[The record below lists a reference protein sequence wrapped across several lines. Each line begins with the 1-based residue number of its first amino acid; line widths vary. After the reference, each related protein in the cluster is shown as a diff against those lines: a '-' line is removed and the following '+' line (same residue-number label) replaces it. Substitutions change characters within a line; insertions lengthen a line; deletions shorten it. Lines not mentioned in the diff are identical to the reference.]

1 MRKPIIGITPLFDE
15 ERDSIWMLPGYLDG
29 ITRAGGIPV
38 ILPMAKNRED
48 ILRFAVELD
57 GFLFSGGQDVA
68 PSIYGE
74 EPLAFCG
81 KPCPDKDRLEL
92 LLLREVIGLDK
103 PALGVCRGLQFF
115 NAALGGTLYQDL
127 PQQLKLNSLLNHHQ
141 SPPYD
146 QPAHAVSIL
155 PDTLLRAATRCEK
168 IQVNSY
174 HHQAV
179 KSLAAALK
187 PAAIAPDGLIEAA
200 FHPGKRFLM
209 GVQWH
214 PEYMY
219 RTDKASADL
228 FTEFVYC
235 CGQS

>member
-1 MRKPIIGITPLFDE
+1 MKKPIIGVTPLFDE

-29 ITRAGGIPV
+29 IAAAGGIPI

-48 ILRFAVELD
+48 ILRFAVEFD
-57 GFLFSGGQDVA
+57 GFLFTGGQDVA
-68 PSIYGE
+68 PSVYGE
-74 EPLAFCG
+74 EPLAFC
-81 KPCPDKDRLEL
+81 KAPCPDKDRLEL
-92 LLLREVIGLDK
+92 LLLREIIGLDK
-103 PALGVCRGLQFF
+103 PAFGICRGLQFF

-127 PQQLKLNSLLNHHQ
+127 QQQMKLKSPLNHHQ

-146 QPAHAVSIL
+146 LPTHAVAIL
-155 PDTLLRAATRCEK
+155 PDTPLRAATGSEK
-168 IQVNSY
+168 IRVNSY
-174 HHQAV
+174 HHQGV

-228 FTEFVYC
+228 FKEFVYC
-235 CGQS
+235 CRQS